1 MNCQEAREL
10 THAYAD
16 GELDLLHS
24 LRVEEHLR
32 VCAACARDYQS
43 VRSLKSALGGGS
55 LYFDAPAGLR
65 ERVRRGVRAEVE
77 GQRAEVE
84 GKPVRAAFSWRWL
97 AFAGSLAAVV
107 LAVSVLLFAR
117 RGPSAD
123 DLTAREVV
131 SSHVRSLM
139 ANHLNDVASSDQ
151 HTVKPWFE
159 GKLDFSPPVTDL
171 SGRGFPLVGG
181 RLDYIGDRPV
191 AALVYQRRQHLINL
205 FVWPSPE
212 ESGGGSKVAVRQGY
226 NLVRWH
232 AAGMTYWAVSD
243 LNLSELQEFAQALQN
258 PS

>member
-1 MNCQEAREL
+1 LNCQDAQNL

-16 GELDLLHS
+16 GELDLLVS
-24 LRVEEHLR
+24 LRLEEHLR
-32 VCAACARDYQS
+32 DCPSCAREH
-43 VRSLKSALGGGS
+43 RSIQALKSALCSDS
-55 LYFDAPAGLR
+55 LYFNAPASLQR
-65 ERVRRGVRAEVE
+65 SVRRAVREEAEGASE
-77 GQRAEVE
+77 RST
-84 GKPVRAAFSWRWL
+84 FSWRWL

-107 LAVSVLLFAR
+107 LVVSVLVFVQ

-123 DLTAREVV
+123 DITAREVV

-139 ANHLNDVASSDQ
+139 ANHLNDVASTDQ

-171 SGRGFPLVGG
+171 STRGFPLVGG

-191 AALVYQRRQHLINL
+191 AALVYQRRQHFINL
-205 FVWPSPE
+205 FVWPSPN

-226 NLVRWH
+226 NLIRWDR
-232 AAGMTYWAVSD
+232 AGMTYWAVSD
-243 LNLSELQEFAQALQN
+243 LNINELQEFAQALQN